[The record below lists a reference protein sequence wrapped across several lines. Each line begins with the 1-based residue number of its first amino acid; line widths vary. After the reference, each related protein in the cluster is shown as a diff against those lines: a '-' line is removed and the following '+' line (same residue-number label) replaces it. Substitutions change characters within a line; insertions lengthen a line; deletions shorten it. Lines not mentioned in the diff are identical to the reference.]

1 MNIKQAKIEIKQ
13 AIQAYLSKDSF
24 GEYRI
29 PVVKQRPILLIG
41 APGIG
46 KTAIM
51 EQVARECKIGL
62 VSYTMTHH
70 TRQTAIGLPFIKEKQ
85 YGGETYSTTEYT
97 MSEIIAAVYDQM
109 EKTGLKEGI
118 LFLDEINC
126 VSETLAPT
134 MLQFLQYKTFGNH
147 QLPAGWIIVTAG
159 NPPEYNKSVRE
170 FDLVTLDRVKKIEI
184 EENFTV
190 WKEYAYEQRIHG
202 AILAYLEIKK
212 EHFYDIQTTVDGKIF
227 VTARGWEDLSRMM
240 ETYEQLN
247 IPVTEQLIIQY
258 LQHPAIAKDFA
269 NYLDLYKK
277 YQDIYHVDEVL
288 KGNWDAAIKQ
298 RFEQAAFD
306 EKLSVIG
313 LILDQLN
320 ANMMEADRIDQVTT
334 EVFDYLKQWK
344 MNLHRPSYESYS
356 GVDMIG
362 MIIKQQTEKAQSQ
375 KKAGLLDRRGWQI
388 QIQITKQLE
397 QYEKQVNLLN
407 ETTAQAAFDSVK
419 TKFQDLVAERKEIIS
434 SVKQQLDMA
443 FLFME
448 EVFGDSQE
456 MVIFLT
462 ELSANPF
469 ATRFISQNGCEAYYR
484 HNRELLFYEKQK
496 SILEDIEALK
506 KEEQLELL

>member
-1 MNIKQAKIEIKQ
+1 MNIKQAKAEIKQ
-13 AIQAYLSKDSF
+13 AIQAYLSKDLF

-29 PVVKQRPILLIG
+29 PAVRQRPILLIG

-51 EQVARECKIGL
+51 EQIARECKIGL

-70 TRQTAIGLPFIKEKQ
+70 TRQTAIGLPFIKEKE
-85 YGGETYSTTEYT
+85 YGGQIYSTTEYT
-97 MSEIIAAVYDQM
+97 MSEIIAAVYEQM

-147 QLPAGWIIVTAG
+147 QLPGGWIIVTAG

-170 FDLVTLDRVKKIEI
+170 FDIVTLDRVKKIEV
-184 EENFTV
+184 EEDFTI

-202 AILAYLEIKK
+202 AILTYLEIKK

-240 ETYEQLN
+240 ETYEALK

-258 LQHPAIAKDFA
+258 VQHPKIAKDFA
-269 NYLDLYKK
+269 NYLDLYQK
-277 YQDIYHVDEVL
+277 YQDIYHVEKVL
-288 KGNWDAAIKQ
+288 ERNWDEQLKN
-298 RFEQAAFD
+298 RLEQAPFD

-313 LILDQLN
+313 LMLDQLN
-320 ANMMEADRIDQVTT
+320 ADMMEADQIDQVTT

-344 MNLHRPSYESYS
+344 MNLHRPIYKDKS
-356 GVDMIG
+356 GLDMIKEMVQEQTQKAG
-362 MIIKQQTEKAQSQ
+362 MQ
-375 KKAGLLDRRGWQI
+375 KKAGLLDRKAWQV
-388 QIQITKQLE
+388 QLQITKQLE
-397 QYEKQVNLLN
+397 QYEKQLNLIG
-407 ETTAQAAFDSVK
+407 EQTAQQAFDDIK
-419 TKFQDLVAERKEIIS
+419 AEFQNLVSERKERIAIGR
-434 SVKQQLDMA
+434 KHLDTA

-462 ELSANPF
+462 ELSANSS
-469 ATRFISQNGCEAYYR
+469 AIRFISQNGCESYYR

-496 SILEDIEALK
+496 SILEDIEAIQK
-506 KEEQLELL
+506 RESMELL

>member
-13 AIQAYLSKDSF
+13 AIQAYLSKDLL

-29 PVVKQRPILLIG
+29 PIVRQRPILLIG

-51 EQVARECKIGL
+51 EQIARECKIAL

-70 TRQTAIGLPFIKEKQ
+70 TRQTAIGLPFIKEKK
-85 YGGETYSTTEYT
+85 YGDEIYSTTEYT
-97 MSEIIAAVYDQM
+97 MSEIIASVYEQM

-147 QLPAGWIIVTAG
+147 RLPEGWVIVTAG

-170 FDLVTLDRVKKIEI
+170 FDIVTLDRVKKIEV
-184 EENFTV
+184 EENFAI
-190 WKEYAYEQRIHG
+190 WKEYAYEQQIHG
-202 AILAYLEIKK
+202 AILTYLEIKK
-212 EHFYDIQTTVDGKIF
+212 EYFYDIQTTVDGKIF

-240 ETYEQLN
+240 ETYEALN
-247 IPVTEQLIIQY
+247 IPVSEQLIIQY
-258 LQHPAIAKDFA
+258 VQHPQIAKDFA

-277 YQDIYHVDEVL
+277 YQDVYHVNEVL
-288 KGNWDAAIKQ
+288 NGKWDEFVKS
-298 RFEQAAFD
+298 RLEQAPFD

-313 LILDQLN
+313 LMLDQLN
-320 ANMMEADRIDQVTT
+320 ANMMEADQMDQITT

-344 MNLHRPSYESYS
+344 MNLHRPSYEAYS
-356 GVDMIG
+356 GMDMVKT
-362 MIIKQQTEKAQSQ
+362 IIKEQTQKVTVQ
-375 KKAGLLDRRGWQI
+375 KKAGLLDRRAWQI
-388 QIQITKQLE
+388 QLQITRQLE
-397 QYEKQVNLLN
+397 AYEKKLRIFDKQTMQ
-407 ETTAQAAFDSVK
+407 EAFEIVK
-419 TKFQDLVAERKEIIS
+419 TEFQNLVAKRKEIIS
-434 SVKQQLDMA
+434 ITKKQLDTA

-462 ELSANPF
+462 ELSASTF
-469 ATRFISQNGCEAYYR
+469 AIRFISQNGCESYYR

-496 SILEDIEALK
+496 SILEDIEAIQK
-506 KEEQLELL
+506 RESMELL

>member
-13 AIQAYLSKDSF
+13 AIQAYLSKDVL

-29 PVVKQRPILLIG
+29 PIVRQRPILLIG

-51 EQVARECKIGL
+51 EQIARECKIAL

-70 TRQTAIGLPFIKEKQ
+70 TRQTAIGLPFIKEKK
-85 YGGETYSTTEYT
+85 YGDEIYSTTEYT
-97 MSEIIAAVYDQM
+97 MSEIIASVYEQM

-147 QLPAGWIIVTAG
+147 RLPEGWVIVTAG

-170 FDLVTLDRVKKIEI
+170 FDIVTLDRVKKIEV
-184 EENFTV
+184 EENFAI
-190 WKEYAYEQRIHG
+190 WKEYAYEQQIHG
-202 AILAYLEIKK
+202 AILTYLEIKK
-212 EHFYDIQTTVDGKIF
+212 EYFYDIQTTVDGKIF

-240 ETYEQLN
+240 ETYEALN
-247 IPVTEQLIIQY
+247 IPVSEQLIIQY
-258 LQHPAIAKDFA
+258 VQHPQIAKDFA

-277 YQDIYHVDEVL
+277 YQDVYHVNEVL
-288 KGNWDAAIKQ
+288 NGKWDEFVKS
-298 RFEQAAFD
+298 RLEQAPFD

-313 LILDQLN
+313 LMLDQLN
-320 ANMMEADRIDQVTT
+320 ANMMESDQMDQITT

-344 MNLHRPSYESYS
+344 MNLHRPSYEDYS
-356 GVDMIG
+356 GMDMIK
-362 MIIKQQTEKAQSQ
+362 MIIEEQTQKATVQ
-375 KKAGLLDRRGWQI
+375 KKAGLLDRRAWQI
-388 QIQITKQLE
+388 QLQITRQLE
-397 QYEKQVNLLN
+397 AYEKKLRIFDKQTMQ
-407 ETTAQAAFDSVK
+407 EAFEIVK
-419 TKFQDLVAERKEIIS
+419 TEFQNLVAKRKEIIS
-434 SVKQQLDMA
+434 TTKKQLDTA

-462 ELSANPF
+462 ELSASTF
-469 ATRFISQNGCEAYYR
+469 AIRFISQNGCESYYR

-496 SILEDIEALK
+496 SILEDIEAIQK
-506 KEEQLELL
+506 RESMELL